1 MKDTMTIIETALEN
15 IVIDERNHV
24 TSSAYDATTKKRTPY
39 VTPDFDSPSDSSFAS
54 SMSTYCVSSLSRSRR
69 SRSDSFEDG
78 VGPKIVISEHKHAE
92 LEGRHAEEPLLREN
106 PARFVLFPIKEPEVH
121 MADMLPKNMPR

>member
-1 MKDTMTIIETALEN
+1 MKTTMTIETSIES

-24 TSSAYDATTKKRTPY
+24 TSSAYDTTTKKRTPY
-39 VTPDFDSPSDSSFAS
+39 VNPDVDSPSDSSFAS
-54 SMSTYCVSSLSRSRR
+54 SMSTSCVSSLSRSRR
-69 SRSDSFEDG
+69 SRSDSFDDG
-78 VGPKIVISEHKHAE
+78 VGPRIVISEHKHAE

-106 PARFVLFPIKEPEVH
+106 PGRFVLFPIKEPEVH